1 MTVWHSSD
9 LGWSAG
15 QDVSSAFASLLSSKK
30 FKAGDTLVLEDTYKI
45 SGSHLR
51 LPENFTL
58 TAEKGAG
65 LDVRTTSPTDT
76 SPLFLLSNGVTVDNV
91 TFDVVN
97 APKTGYSGAK
107 PVSGSDYHTKRILV
121 VEGDGVTVQ
130 NSAFSGNVSMHIDVL
145 NGDRFS
151 LDKSSFEGGFYQVR
165 IVGGDDA
172 KVTGSHFRK
181 SLGDGIKT
189 TATPD
194 GDAPERMLVA
204 DSFFERNAR
213 DGLDTAGGFKDGQVL
228 NSVFYDNGV
237 SGIDIKSLYK
247 SKSDFDAS
255 KQNHNI
261 RISGSEFIDSP
272 NGVVVTVLNPNG
284 LLNKSNAHLMPHD
297 IKVSDSIFENNTSQG
312 GRAFL
317 IKDGYDITWE
327 GISLLGKVNE
337 MRFLGAEAPTPPSGT
352 NLGGEIETTG
362 APRKLSVSE
371 LWSGSTGPVAGGES
385 DGGSGGSTAPAPEP
399 EPAPEPAPQPKP
411 APEEDTSAPAGSGET
426 LFQRSGAMEFD
437 GTAAKVIEV
446 APSAGTNAQAATVSF
461 AFNADKVSGSQG
473 LVSKDARG
481 TTVNDGHF
489 TSYIKDGTLHVR
501 YQEGSASKTLTMD
514 GIEAHKDYDV
524 RTSFGDGQVSLWV
537 NDVLADSAAFKVD
550 WMDNKEYL
558 QIGANG
564 WASKSGAAGFVDAFD
579 GTISNVGITE
589 GFNTAAAV
597 SGAGGG
603 ETGTGST
610 ETDTST
616 PAAPEGGTG
625 TDTSLPALADV
636 FELDGPM
643 EFNGTDSSVREFAP
657 DQALQAEAGN
667 IAFTFNAD
675 TVSGRQGLVSKDA
688 YGADANDG
696 HFTSYISNGKLFVRF
711 QEGAASET
719 FEVAGIEADTDYSV
733 SASFG
738 GGKVALRL
746 NGELAGE
753 ADFEFDWLDNAEH
766 LQVGANGWTSKSGEA
781 GFTDAFD
788 GTISDFAIATGSAAL
803 SDDFLLL

>member
-15 QDVSSAFASLLSSKK
+15 QDVSSAFASLLSSNK
-30 FKAGDTLVLEDTYKI
+30 FKAGDTLVLEDTFKI

-97 APKTGYSGAK
+97 APKTGYSGAN
-107 PVSGSDYHTKRILV
+107 PVSGTDYHTKRILV
-121 VEGDGVTVQ
+121 VDGDGVTVQ

-151 LDKSSFEGGFYQVR
+151 LDKSSFDGGFYQVR

-181 SLGDGIKT
+181 SLGDGVKT

-247 SKSDFDAS
+247 SKSDFNAS

-352 NLGGEIETTG
+352 NLGGDIETTG

-371 LWSGSTGPVAGGES
+371 LWSGSAGPVAGGES
-385 DGGSGGSTAPAPEP
+385 EGGSGGSTTPEP
-399 EPAPEPAPQPKP
+399 EPSPEPAPDGDPNLVTGNAQDNTLHGTAETDIIKGLEGQDML
-411 APEEDTSAPAGSGET
+411 AGYGSRDRLRGGKDEDTV
-426 LFQRSGAMEFD
+426 D
-437 GTAAKVIEV
+437 GGGGK
-446 APSAGTNAQAATVSF
+446 
-461 AFNADKVSGSQG
+461 DKV
-473 LVSKDARG
+473 
-481 TTVNDGHF
+481 F
-489 TSYIKDGTLHVR
+489 
-501 YQEGSASKTLTMD
+501 
-514 GIEAHKDYDV
+514 
-524 RTSFGDGQVSLWV
+524 
-537 NDVLADSAAFKVD
+537 
-550 WMDNKEYL
+550 
-558 QIGANG
+558 
-564 WASKSGAAGFVDAFD
+564 
-579 GTISNVGITE
+579 
-589 GFNTAAAV
+589 
-597 SGAGGG
+597 GGG
-603 ETGTGST
+603 G
-610 ETDTST
+610 
-616 PAAPEGGTG
+616 
-625 TDTSLPALADV
+625 
-636 FELDGPM
+636 
-643 EFNGTDSSVREFAP
+643 
-657 DQALQAEAGN
+657 
-667 IAFTFNAD
+667 AD
-675 TVSGRQGLVSKDA
+675 TV
-688 YGADANDG
+688 YGGGNSDVLKG
-696 HFTSYISNGKLFVRF
+696 
-711 QEGAASET
+711 
-719 FEVAGIEADTDYSV
+719 
-733 SASFG
+733 G
-738 GGKVALRL
+738 GGKDLLDGGNGDDQITGGGGSDTFVFTAGHGQDTVLDFTSGTDVIDLSGLGQSANSYSDLEISSQGGSALIDT
-746 NGELAGE
+746 GEGTILLQG
-753 ADFEFDWLDNAEH
+753 
-766 LQVGANGWTSKSGEA
+766 LQVSELGA
-781 GFTDAFD
+781 
-788 GTISDFAIATGSAAL
+788 
-803 SDDFLLL
+803 DDFLF

>member
-45 SGSHLR
+45 SGAHLR

-58 TAEKGAG
+58 TAKDGAG
-65 LDVRTTSPTDT
+65 LDVRTTSATDT
-76 SPLFLLSNGVTVDNV
+76 SPLFLLSKGVTVDNV

-97 APKTGYSGAK
+97 APKTSYDGILPAAGQ
-107 PVSGSDYHTKRILV
+107 DYHKKRVLV
-121 VEGDGVTVQ
+121 VEGDGVTVKD
-130 NSAFSGNVSMHIDVL
+130 SAFSGNVSMHIDVQGG
-145 NGDRFS
+145 NGLTVDSS
-151 LDKSSFEGGFYQVR
+151 LFEGGFYQLRV
-165 IVGGDDA
+165 VAGDGA
-172 KVTGSHFRK
+172 TISGSHFRK

-189 TATPD
+189 ESSSSGD
-194 GDAPERMLVA
+194 GPSNMTVTG
-204 DSFFERNAR
+204 SFFESNAR
-213 DGLDTAGGFKDGQVL
+213 DGLDTAGGFRNGKVL
-228 NSVFYDNGV
+228 DSVFYNNGV
-237 SGIDIKSLYK
+237 SGFDLKSSYHDK
-247 SKSDFDAS
+247 TDFNPE
-255 KQNHNI
+255 KWNTNI
-261 RISGSEFIDSP
+261 TVDGSQFI
-272 NGVVVTVLNPNG
+272 NNPNG
-284 LLNKSNAHLMPHD
+284 IVVSAVDRTGLLNATNAKAMPHD
-297 IKVSDSIFENNTSQG
+297 IHISDTIFEATGSNS

-327 GISLLGKVNE
+327 GISLLGNVSE
-337 MRFLGAEAPTPPSGT
+337 LRFMNASGLSLSGT
-352 NLGGEIETTG
+352 NVGGDIETTG

-371 LWSGSTGPVAGGES
+371 LWSGSAGPVSGGES
-385 DGGSGGSTAPAPEP
+385 EGGSGGSTAPAPEP
-399 EPAPEPAPQPKP
+399 EPSPEPEPQPKP

-446 APSAGTNAQAATVSF
+446 APSAGTNAQSATVSF

-696 HFTSYISNGKLFVRF
+696 HFTSYISNGSLFVRF

-719 FEVAGIEADTDYSV
+719 FEVTGIEADTDYSV

-766 LQVGANGWTSKSGEA
+766 LQVGANGWASKSGEA

-803 SDDFLLL
+803 SDDFLLV